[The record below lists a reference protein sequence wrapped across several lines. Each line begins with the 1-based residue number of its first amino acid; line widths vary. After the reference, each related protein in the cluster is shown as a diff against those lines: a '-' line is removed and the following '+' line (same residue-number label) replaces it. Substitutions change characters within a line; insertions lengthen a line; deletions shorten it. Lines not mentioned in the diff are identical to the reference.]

1 MAGPIGAVA
10 AASYARSAQLTG
22 QSVPSKG
29 QPSGVAKM
37 VTQSYGFRL
46 GPLGIEYSRKEVDF
60 SPASGAAA
68 ATSVSSASSNS
79 PGVADAQNDAAARF
93 AAAESMR
100 QIQDQMPD
108 CGAAT
113 EQADNVS
120 VLPRGLA
127 AYAQSALGKDKNRRG
142 SVQAVV

>member
-10 AASYARSAQLTG
+10 AASYARSAAQLPADLGSSQG
-22 QSVPSKG
+22 QS
-29 QPSGVAKM
+29 SGIAKM

-46 GPLGIEYSRKEVDF
+46 GPLGIEYSRKEVEF
-60 SPASGAAA
+60 SQANADPAPSAAGVSGQDGFTAQFQAAQ
-68 ATSVSSASSNS
+68 SL
-79 PGVADAQNDAAARF
+79 
-93 AAAESMR
+93 R
-100 QIQDQMPD
+100 QIQDDISASENSQDPPGRD
-108 CGAAT
+108 
-113 EQADNVS
+113 VS